1 MDNGVVKEKVDEM
14 KIILREP
21 VEHLGESG
29 EVVDV
34 KPGYARNYLLPQ
46 GLAEMASDANIKR
59 LEEERRQA
67 EERARR
73 DYLEAR
79 RRASQLEGTI
89 LIFRA
94 RASEE
99 GKLFGS
105 VTSADIA
112 ERAEERADLD
122 FELDPKL
129 IQLESPIKEIGAY
142 RVTIRFHDE
151 VETDVQVRVERLEE

>member
-1 MDNGVVKEKVDEM
+1 M
-14 KIILREP
+14 KIILRKD
-21 VEHLGESG
+21 VEKLGDAG
-29 EVVDV
+29 DIVDV

-46 GLAEMASDANIKR
+46 GLAETASEANIAR

-89 LIFRA
+89 LIFHA
-94 RASEE
+94 RAGEE

-105 VTSADIA
+105 VSPADIA
-112 ERAEERADLD
+112 DRAMERAELD
-122 FELDPKL
+122 FELRKND
-129 IQLESPIKEIGAY
+129 IELEEPIKELGAY
-142 RVTIRFHDE
+142 KVPIDLHADVE
-151 VETDVQVRVERLEE
+151 VEIQVRVEREED